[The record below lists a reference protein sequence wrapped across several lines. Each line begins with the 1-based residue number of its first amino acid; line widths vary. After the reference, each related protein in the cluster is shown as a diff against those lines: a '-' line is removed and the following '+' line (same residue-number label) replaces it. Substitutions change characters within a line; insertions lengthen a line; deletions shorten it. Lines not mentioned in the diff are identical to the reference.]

1 MPEIQPF
8 RGLRYDLKHV
18 GSLSRVIAPPYDVI
32 GPDLQSQLY
41 KAHPANVVRLILN
54 REEPGDDAANNR
66 YSRAGKFLNNWRSEG
81 VLALEPQPAVYVYD
95 QVFKYAGREFTRRGF
110 MARCR
115 LERFGEGEIY
125 PHEETM
131 SGPKQDR
138 LLLTRACKANLSQV
152 FGLYP
157 DPANAVERLL
167 AKAIAGQPP
176 LEAMDHLGVIHRMWP
191 INDPA
196 AISQL
201 AALLRS
207 QPLFIADGHHRYE
220 TACNYRDEIAA
231 AAGSSLPSSHPA
243 NFVLMMFIGMSDP
256 GLIVMPT
263 HRLFRGLPS
272 LTSSDLSKRLGT
284 HFSTRVAGEGAD
296 LAPTIWDEIE
306 SEGNQGTLGLFTQA
320 DERWTIA
327 RLTDAGRSRMAE
339 VAKEHSSDWQGLGVA
354 VLHRLLIE
362 TFLVGKD
369 LPKPRYVH
377 LVDEVVEGL
386 ETGEF
391 PLAALVMP
399 ATVDHIRKISQHG
412 ERMPAKSTYFYPK
425 LLSGLV
431 INPME

>member
-1 MPEIQPF
+1 MPDIQAF

-18 GSLSRVIAPPYDVI
+18 GSLSQVAAPPYDVI

-41 KAHPANVVRLILN
+41 KAHPTNVVRLILN
-54 REEPGDDAANNR
+54 RDEPGDDAANSR
-66 YSRAGKFLNNWRSEG
+66 YSRAAKFLANWRSEG
-81 VLALEPQPAVYVYD
+81 VLATEPQPAIYVYH
-95 QVFKYAGREFTRRGF
+95 QIFRYGGQEFTRKGF

-115 LERFGEGEIY
+115 LERFGEGRIY

-157 DPANAVERLL
+157 DPKDTTKPILELAITGQAPVE
-167 AKAIAGQPP
+167 AT
-176 LEAMDHLGVIHRMWP
+176 DHLGVIHRMWP
-191 INDPA
+191 VYDVALIA
-196 AISQL
+196 QL
-201 AALLRS
+201 ATAIGP

-220 TACNYRDEIAA
+220 TACNYRDELAA
-231 AAGSSLPSSHPA
+231 ANGPMPTIHPA

-263 HRLFRGLPS
+263 HRLFRGLPAV
-272 LTSSDLSKRLGT
+272 TSSKLVQALSA

-296 LAPTIWDEIE
+296 LAPTIWEEIE
-306 SEGNQGTLGLFTQA
+306 SENDQGTLALFTQA
-320 DERWTIA
+320 DERWTIV
-327 RLTDAGRSRMAE
+327 RVSDAGRQRMTE
-339 VAKEHSSDWQGLGVA
+339 VAGNHSADWQGLGVA
-354 VLHRLLIE
+354 LLHRLIVDTLLAAKE
-362 TFLVGKD
+362 

-377 LVDEVVEGL
+377 LVEEVVEGL

-399 ATVDHIRKISQHG
+399 ATVDHIRTISQHG

-431 INPME
+431 INPLE